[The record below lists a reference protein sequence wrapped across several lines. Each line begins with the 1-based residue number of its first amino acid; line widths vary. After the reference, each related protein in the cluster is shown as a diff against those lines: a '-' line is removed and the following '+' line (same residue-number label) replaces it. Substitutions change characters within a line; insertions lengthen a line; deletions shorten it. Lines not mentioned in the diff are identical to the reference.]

1 MQGILI
7 TLIIN
12 EIFNFKSVMNYI
24 KFYCSSNRILKL
36 LMVKFRF
43 FLCYCL
49 ITSFFKNMVYLTS
62 LGFHRSK
69 KECKYFILNL
79 TNIFKKILNKK
90 LNMHT
95 CNYSFVN

>member
-24 KFYCSSNRILKL
+24 KFYCGYNRILKL
-36 LMVKFRF
+36 LMVNFVF

-49 ITSFFKNMVYLTS
+49 ITSFFRNMVYLTS
-62 LGFHRSK
+62 LGFHHSK

-95 CNYSFVN
+95 YNYSFVN